1 MSRTTRRACAVAF
14 ISTFLVFVSAGTVR
28 AQSEPVMELFR
39 TIWEDDASA
48 ALQQYRELPE
58 SSRSGDLLV
67 QVADQLL
74 WTGKHGEAL
83 ELLAVAREEAPSLTE
98 IRFQVGRAYL
108 QRGELEAARAAFARG
123 LDVVEDDAALDS
135 EERERLQRRLENRV
149 RFLDRRDALLEMIGA
164 YETND
169 GRTLLLKFDPYVNTF
184 PTLLDVGDGTVRIL
198 YPESNGGLYYR
209 GADDR
214 AFGVTVVDGEADG
227 RMLRVETEDGVV
239 TAPDLGTRRETVRF
253 EAKGASI
260 EGTLL
265 LPAEASPSYPAVVLT
280 HGAGLSTRYNLMNE
294 ALAYAAEGIAAL
306 VFDKPGLGNSTGE
319 NWLLLSIEEQA
330 EHVDAAVALLKGRSD
345 IGEVGV
351 WGFSQGGWV
360 APLAA
365 SRNPEIGFVVMA
377 SGAAVS
383 PQEQSVQSN
392 VLAMENAELS
402 AGDIEAGRAYMREL
416 WNRVNAGVDP
426 SEMEDLYATADS
438 AAWGDFVPRLRLG
451 FEFDWWAANE
461 VDAAAAL
468 EKLEVPVLAML
479 GEADTAVPPR
489 DNVRLLARHLS
500 RAPTSDFAII
510 VLPDANHQFMRG
522 DDYEPLYFSTMTRWV
537 ADRFSDRHLRTR

>member
-1 MSRTTRRACAVAF
+1 MSPIMQRACAAF
-14 ISTFLVFVSAGTVR
+14 ISTLLLFVSVETAR
-28 AQSEPVMELFR
+28 AQSEPVLELFR
-39 TIWEDDASA
+39 TIWDDDAAA

-58 SSRSGDLLV
+58 SRRSADLLV

-83 ELLAVAREEAPSLTE
+83 ELLAVAREEAPRLAD
-98 IRFQVGRAYL
+98 IQFQSGRAYL
-108 QRGELEAARAAFARG
+108 QRGELDAARAAFARG
-123 LDVVEDDAALDS
+123 LDVVEEDPTLDS
-135 EERERLQRRLENRV
+135 EGRERLQRRLENRV
-149 RFLDRRDALLEMIGA
+149 RFLDHRDALLEMTGA

-169 GRTLLLKFDPYVNTF
+169 GRVLLLKFDPYVNTF
-184 PTLLDVGDGTVRIL
+184 PTLLDLSDGTVRIL
-198 YPESNGGLYYR
+198 YPESNGDLYYR

-214 AFGVTVVDGEADG
+214 AFGVTVADGEAG
-227 RMLRVETEDGVV
+227 GSMLRVETEDGVAM
-239 TAPDLGTRRETVRF
+239 APDLGISRETVRF

-265 LPAEASPSYPAVVLT
+265 LPAGVSPPYPAVVLT
-280 HGAGLSTRYNLMNE
+280 HGAGLSTRYNLVNE
-294 ALAYAAEGIAAL
+294 ALAFATAGLAAL
-306 VFDKPGLGNSTGE
+306 VFDKPGLGNSIGE

-330 EHVDAAVALLKGRSD
+330 EHVGAAVALLQGRSD
-345 IGEVGV
+345 IEDVGV

-377 SGAAVS
+377 SGAAVG

-402 AGDIEAGRAYMREL
+402 AEDVEAGRAYMREL
-416 WNRVNAGVDP
+416 WNRVNTGLEP
-426 SEMEDLYATADS
+426 SEMEDLYATAVS
-438 AAWGDFVPRLRLG
+438 TAWGDFVPRLRLR

-461 VDAAAAL
+461 VDAAATL

-479 GEADTAVPPR
+479 GETDAAVPPR
-489 DNVRLLARHLS
+489 DNVPLLARRFS

-510 VLPDANHQFMRG
+510 VLPDANHQFMRD
-522 DDYEPLYFSTMTRWV
+522 DDYQPLYFSTMIHWV
-537 ADRFSDRHLRTR
+537 ADRFAYRHR